1 MIAPKHN
8 SLCRQAERYYYD
20 FLGKEGHVLIPKPII
35 NHIKQCQNCQEQL
48 NQLEGVLSQAEDHGE
63 LEQRQVSPA
72 ITVMLKLHF
81 AYVGERVTCET
92 VKPFLPTLLDPALEI
107 RIPTPITAH
116 LDNCQQ
122 CSQDFE
128 AIRGLNLT
136 PIQLRR
142 LSQCLAERPTED
154 GVNCSQAR
162 AAILGV
168 VLMAF
173 RETNAEVL
181 KHLCTCPNCRKALY
195 QYRESVRT
203 DLLHYKGPQK
213 EFPCEE
219 VSASDI
225 FDCVVPYGLDPAD
238 DRYAKFRES
247 LTSHLRDCPVCL
259 AKIQELHNTLYGIA
273 ERPESE
279 VITMYHIDD
288 SAKAE
293 ILSESDDLYAGFPMR
308 VDVTTHE
315 DEVKAKQLAPAVSFT
330 TALKQK
336 VATMNLKPVVKA
348 SVAAAAVILV
358 TVALLLNTPSAKA
371 VTIEGI
377 YKAIEK
383 IKNVHISRFFAGQAK
398 PIQEAWVSRTLNI
411 YMTKTGKE
419 LVLWDIRNRVKKS
432 RQLGATISETTRLTD
447 DAIAGIEERMR
458 SSLGVMPFYNISEIP
473 SNARWKRITSEDMV
487 ITVKGTEV
495 YDLIWTEKTRA
506 GSTLFW
512 KCRFFVYRKTSL
524 PQRVERYRRFAR
536 DNEYTLRFVNI
547 IGYLEDSE
555 IQSVI
560 KDCSF

>member
-8 SLCRQAERYYYD
+8 SLCRQAKRYYYD
-20 FLGKEGHVLIPKPII
+20 FLGKEDYGLIPKPII

-63 LEQRQVSPA
+63 LEQRKVSPA

-81 AYVGERVTCET
+81 AYVGKRVTCET
-92 VKPFLPTLLDPALEI
+92 VRPFLPTLLDPVLEI

-128 AIRGLNLT
+128 TIRGLNLT
-136 PIQLRR
+136 PKQLRR
-142 LSQCLAERPTED
+142 LSQFLAEKPSED

-162 AAILGV
+162 AAILPV

-203 DLLHYKGPQK
+203 DLLHYRGPQK

-219 VSASDI
+219 VSATDI

-273 ERPESE
+273 ERPASE
-279 VITMYHIDD
+279 VVTIYHIDD
-288 SAKAE
+288 SAKAG
-293 ILSESDDLYAGFPMR
+293 ILSESDDLYAGFPIR
-308 VDVTTHE
+308 VEVITRE
-315 DEVKAKQLAPAVSFT
+315 DEAMAKQSAPAVSFT

-336 VATMNLKPVVKA
+336 VATMNLKPMVKA
-348 SVAAAAVILV
+348 SVAAAAVILIA
-358 TVALLLNTPSAKA
+358 VALFLNAPPAKA
-371 VTIEGI
+371 VTLEGI
-377 YKAIEK
+377 YKAVEK
-383 IKNVHISRFFAGQAK
+383 IKNVHSSGFVPDETE
-398 PIQEAWVSRTLNI
+398 PIQEKWVSRTLNI
-411 YMTKTGKE
+411 YMTKTGKK
-419 LVLWDIRNRVKKS
+419 LVLWDVRNRVRKS

-473 SNARWKRITSEDMV
+473 SGARWKRITSDDMV
-487 ITVKGTEV
+487 ITIEGTEV
-495 YDLIWTEKTRA
+495 YDLIWTEKTEA
-506 GSTLFW
+506 SFPLFR
-512 KCRFFVYRKTSL
+512 KCRFFVYPKTSL
-524 PQRVERYRRFAR
+524 PQRVEHYRKFAG
-536 DNEYTLRFVNI
+536 DNEYTLRSVNI
-547 IGYLEDSE
+547 IEYLGDSE
-555 IQSVI
+555 IQGVI
-560 KDCSF
+560 KDYSF

>member
-20 FLGKEGHVLIPKPII
+20 FLGKEDYDLIPKPII

-48 NQLEGVLSQAEDHGE
+48 NQLEGVLSQAEDNGE
-63 LEQRQVSPA
+63 LGQRQVGPA

-81 AYVGERVTCET
+81 AYVGKRLTCET
-92 VKPFLPTLLDPALEI
+92 VRPFLPTLLDPALEI

-136 PIQLRR
+136 SIQLGR
-142 LSQCLAERPTED
+142 LSQCLAEKPAED
-154 GVNCSQAR
+154 GVNCSQAP
-162 AAILGV
+162 AVILPV
-168 VLMAF
+168 VLMDF

-195 QYRESVRT
+195 QYREVVRT
-203 DLLHYKGPQK
+203 DSSHYKGPQE
-213 EFPCEE
+213 EFPCKEI
-219 VSASDI
+219 SATDI
-225 FDCVVPYGLDPAD
+225 FDYVMPYGLDPAD
-238 DRYAKFRES
+238 DRYAKFRKS
-247 LTSHLRDCPVCL
+247 LTSHLQDCPVCL
-259 AKIQELHNTLYGIA
+259 AKMQELHNTLYGIA

-279 VITMYHIDD
+279 VVTIYHVDD

-315 DEVKAKQLAPAVSFT
+315 DEVKAKQLAPAVSFAT
-330 TALKQK
+330 VLKQK

-383 IKNVHISRFFAGQAK
+383 IKNVHISSFVPDK
-398 PIQEAWVSRTLNI
+398 TEPIQEKWVSQTLNI

-419 LVLWDIRNRVKKS
+419 LVMWDPAKKIRKTK
-432 RQLGATISETTRLTD
+432 QLGTDSVEITLLSDDLIATAEKKIT
-447 DAIAGIEERMR
+447 G
-458 SSLGVMPFYNISEIP
+458 SLGLMPFYYISEIP
-473 SNARWKRITSEDMV
+473 SDAKWKRITSEDMV
-487 ITVKGTEV
+487 VTVKGTEV
-495 YDLIWTEKTRA
+495 YDLIWTDKTRA

-512 KCRFFVYRKTSL
+512 KCRFFVHPKTSL
-524 PQRVERYRRFAR
+524 PQRVERYRRFAG
-536 DNEYTLRFVNI
+536 DNEYTLSFVDI
-547 IGYLEDSE
+547 IEYLEDSE
-555 IQSVI
+555 IQRVI